1 MPRSEGVAAT
11 RSRWPRK
18 VLGIAFVATLV
29 ATSRAAISDV
39 QDDLEKAHSA
49 YVAHKY
55 NESEARLRALLDANP
70 SPLKDP
76 DAVAD
81 ARMYLGAVLLA
92 EGKKAEAG
100 RTFEQLL
107 LEKPDY
113 QPDALRV
120 SLDAIDGLID
130 ARTRLRVQL
139 AAIQAEQVRKAQ
151 EEKAKIA
158 AEREIAAARLAML
171 EKLAAT
177 EIIAE
182 RHSRLVALLP
192 FGIGQ
197 FQNGQTTWG
206 HVFLWGEALL
216 AAGSV
221 TAAGIS
227 LYDWAQA
234 NDALAR
240 NDGTAP
246 QYLANASTAGT
257 VGNVFGA
264 AFFAVALAGIVH
276 AEVTFVPERVE
287 TRKREIP
294 ATVSLEPVLGPGV
307 VGVGGRF

>member
-1 MPRSEGVAAT
+1 M
-11 RSRWPRK
+11 
-18 VLGIAFVATLV
+18 
-29 ATSRAAISDV
+29 ATSRPGLSDV
-39 QDDLEKAHSA
+39 QDDLEKAHNA

-55 NESEARLRALLDANP
+55 GESEARLRALLFGNP
-70 SPLKDP
+70 SPLRDP

-120 SLDAIDGLID
+120 SLDAIDSLID

-158 AEREIAAARLAML
+158 AERELAAARLAML
-171 EKLAAT
+171 EKLATT
-177 EIIAE
+177 EVVAE

-192 FGIGQ
+192 FGVGQ
-197 FQNGQTTWG
+197 FQNGQTTLG

-216 AAGSV
+216 AVGNVTAGS
-221 TAAGIS
+221 IS

-234 NDALAR
+234 NDALGR
-240 NDGTAP
+240 HDGTAT
-246 QYLANASTAGT
+246 QYLANAGTAGT
-257 VGNVFGA
+257 VSYVFGA
-264 AFFAVALAGIVH
+264 AFLAAALAGIVH
-276 AEVTFVPERVE
+276 AEVTFVPERID
-287 TRKREIP
+287 TRKREILP
-294 ATVSLEPVLGPGV
+294 MVSLEPILGPGT
-307 VGVGGRF
+307 VGVSGRF

>member
-1 MPRSEGVAAT
+1 MPRSECVGAI
-11 RSRWPRK
+11 RSRWPCK
-18 VLGIAFVATLV
+18 LLGIAFVATLV
-29 ATSRAAISDV
+29 ATSRVAISDV

-55 NESEARLRALLDANP
+55 SESEARLRALLDANP
-70 SPLKDP
+70 SRLKDP

-92 EGKKAEAG
+92 EGKKADAG
-100 RTFEQLL
+100 RTLEQLL

-120 SLDAIDGLID
+120 SLDAIDALID

-158 AEREIAAARLAML
+158 AERELAAARLAML
-171 EKLAAT
+171 EKLAST
-177 EIIAE
+177 EVISE

-227 LYDWAQA
+227 LYDWVQA
-234 NDALAR
+234 NDALTH

-246 QYLANASTAGT
+246 QYLVNARTAGT

-264 AFFAVALAGIVH
+264 AFFAAALAGIVH
-276 AEVTFVPERVE
+276 AEFTFVPEHVE
-287 TRKREIP
+287 IRKREIP
-294 ATVSLEPVLGPGV
+294 ATVSFEPVLGTGM